1 MTCYGAGNYAI
12 DMKKIPLKYSEVA
25 LLTPTRNLAQ
35 CFNYLETML
44 LLFFKPI
51 VAILLTITEDTSG
64 ILKLMFPF
72 LKDNFQIDLF
82 VSH

>member
-44 LLFFKPI
+44 LFFKPI

>member
-1 MTCYGAGNYAI
+1 
-12 DMKKIPLKYSEVA
+12 MKKILLKYNEVA
-25 LLTPTRNLAQ
+25 LLMSARNLAE
-35 CFNYLETML
+35 CFNYPETML

>member
-1 MTCYGAGNYAI
+1 MSA
-12 DMKKIPLKYSEVA
+12 
-25 LLTPTRNLAQ
+25 RNLAE
-35 CFNYLETML
+35 CFNYPETML

-82 VSH
+82 VSHWAGAF